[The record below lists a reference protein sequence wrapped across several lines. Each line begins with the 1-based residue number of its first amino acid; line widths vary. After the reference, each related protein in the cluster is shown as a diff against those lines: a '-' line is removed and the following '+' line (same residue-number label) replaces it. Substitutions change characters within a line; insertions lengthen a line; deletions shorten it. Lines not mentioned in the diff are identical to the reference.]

1 MFYIFYTFFFFCF
14 FRSRPSSRSSY
25 NDRDREY
32 YMRTRDP
39 YYPYNGKY
47 IYLFIN

>member
-1 MFYIFYTFFFFCF
+1 MFYIFYIFFFWF

-47 IYLFIN
+47 IYCKIS